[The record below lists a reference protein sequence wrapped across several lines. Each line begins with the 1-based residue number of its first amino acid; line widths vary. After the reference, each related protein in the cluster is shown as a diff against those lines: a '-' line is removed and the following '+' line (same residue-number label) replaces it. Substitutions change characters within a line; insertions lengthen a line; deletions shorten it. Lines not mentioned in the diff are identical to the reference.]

1 MQMTTTEG
9 NSMRN
14 LPRLIYICF
23 IFLFL
28 LALVGYGLNI
38 YKLTQL
44 DFEKPYKSE
53 VLRSIGILPPI
64 GAVIG
69 WIDIDDTK
77 PGPQLPVTE

>member
-1 MQMTTTEG
+1 MTTIEG
-9 NSMRN
+9 NSMHN

-28 LALVGYGLNI
+28 LASVGYGMNI
-38 YKLTQL
+38 YKLTKL

-53 VLRSIGILPPI
+53 VIRSIGVIPPV
-64 GAVIG
+64 GVVIG